1 MSVLCF
7 ILGCVLGFLF
17 AVIGV
22 YYKEKTAV
30 QTGEINLLNKIYTVK
45 RKE

>member
-7 ILGCVLGFLF
+7 ILGGVLGFLF
-17 AVIGV
+17 AAIGV

-30 QTGEINLLNKIYTVK
+30 QTGEINLMSKIYTVTK
-45 RKE
+45 KE